1 MEREMGLEPT
11 TLCLGST
18 DPQIALPYLL
28 VRIHDIGIGPVAIN
42 QVQKGRAMSTA

>member
-1 MEREMGLEPT
+1 MEREKGFEPS

-18 DPQIALPYLL
+18 DPEIALPYLF
-28 VRIHDIGIGPVAIN
+28 VRIHDTGIGPVAIN